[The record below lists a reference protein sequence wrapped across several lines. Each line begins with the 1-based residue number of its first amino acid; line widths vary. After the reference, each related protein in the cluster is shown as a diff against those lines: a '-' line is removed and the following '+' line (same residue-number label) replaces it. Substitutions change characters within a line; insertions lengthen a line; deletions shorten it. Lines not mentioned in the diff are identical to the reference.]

1 MGKPFALLT
10 DEAGLRVLSVARMTG
25 MVLQG
30 KNPYVCIDAHEI

>member
-30 KNPYVCIDAHEI
+30 KKSVYVLTHTRF